1 MSALKGRRLLVVG
14 GAAGIGLATVRQCV
28 EAGAQTAVL
37 DRDAWTAGGAP
48 TDNLGRR
55 RAVDDGVVACDR
67 RRIDRGGLDL

>member
-48 TDNLGRR
+48 SIALQADVRNARTFDSQSK
-55 RAVDDGVVACDR
+55 
-67 RRIDRGGLDL
+67 